1 MGICRSLRL
10 TTFRSSVT
18 IVKLT
23 RDLRS
28 SMNLETKKPLEI
40 SSNGFG
46 VSCEMCGPCF
56 STRQYIRGRT
66 KNEGRERFNL

>member
-1 MGICRSLRL
+1 MPSIQPGAIPIGAS
-10 TTFRSSVT
+10 
-18 IVKLT
+18 
-23 RDLRS
+23 
-28 SMNLETKKPLEI
+28 ETKKPLEI

-66 KNEGRERFNL
+66 KNEGLERFNL